1 MLSSFTQH
9 PLQVVKK
16 LEKIQKPFLRQN
28 TTLKIKHE
36 KSSKDCKDGGLKNV
50 DISYKIVSLKWSWIG
65 RLYEDYFHESKLI
78 DLHLK
83 TMSFGSKIKFHSNIF

>member
-1 MLSSFTQH
+1 MRH
-9 PLQVVKK
+9 G
-16 LEKIQKPFLRQN
+16 
-28 TTLKIKHE
+28 TTYKYH
-36 KSSKDCKDGGLKNV
+36 KDGGLKNV

-83 TMSFGSKIKFHSNIF
+83 TMSFGSKFKFHSNIFKKNIT